1 MGKNEKKKRKKP
13 NNPSSIRMRKG
24 FKRLYSNKY
33 FSNEST
39 KGAKICVN
47 IIKAKASINSVYD
60 KNISIS

>member
-1 MGKNEKKKRKKP
+1 MKKKERKKP
-13 NNPSSIRMRKG
+13 NNPSSIRTRKG

-47 IIKAKASINSVYD
+47 IMKAKASINSAYV